1 MFLSVCI
8 NVIIS
13 IIIIITIHYLIT
25 YFKDT
30 FTTKIIKDVNT
41 EIKKYQNI
49 LSEIETS
56 KNEEN
61 ELLEY
66 ANECIRE
73 VGEPTIS
80 SFDSFPSID

>member
-1 MFLSVCI
+1 MNVCI
-8 NVIIS
+8 NIIIS

-49 LSEIETS
+49 LSEIES
-56 KNEEN
+56 NKNEEN
-61 ELLEY
+61 ELINF
-66 ANECIRE
+66 ANECLIMDSTTDN
-73 VGEPTIS
+73 TIY
-80 SFDSFPSID
+80 SID